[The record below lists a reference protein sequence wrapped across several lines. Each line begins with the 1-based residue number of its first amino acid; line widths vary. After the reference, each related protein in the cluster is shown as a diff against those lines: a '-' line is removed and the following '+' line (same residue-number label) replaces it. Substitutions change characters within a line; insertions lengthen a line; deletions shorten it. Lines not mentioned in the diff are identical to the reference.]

1 MSSVAHTLQTQ
12 FHQAKSVKITR
23 IGVPLSSSSLVEQRD
38 RLIKQVVKKDV
49 EVEVLET
56 GRVCRYHVQ
65 IGLGSYTVVVS

>member
-1 MSSVAHTLQTQ
+1 MSSVAQTLQTQ
-12 FHQAKSVKITR
+12 LQKAKNVKIMR
-23 IGVPLSSSSLVEQRD
+23 NGVPLSSRSLAEQRE
-38 RLIKQVVKKDV
+38 RLITQVVKKDV